1 VTSETFWSDWPRDFV
16 VVTGAD
22 AHAYLNSQLSQ
33 DISALDVRASTWS
46 LLLQPNGKIDALI
59 RVTRTDDET
68 FVVDVDGGF
77 GAAALIRLD
86 RFRIR
91 VKVELE
97 PLSWRCLAVRGPD
110 AADAADAAGDAD
122 ERTFAVVSWWGDPGA
137 ADLIG
142 PDPAPPMGVPGADR
156 THLERERIVAGWPA
170 LGAELTE
177 RTIPGETGPL
187 LDIAVSFTKGCY
199 PGQELVERM
208 GSRHALP
215 PRLLRRVRGT
225 GGELAPG
232 ATIVVEGQDVGT
244 VTSAVGTDGLA
255 LVARTIEPGTPA
267 ELGRIS
273 VSISPLH

>member
-1 VTSETFWSDWPRDFV
+1 VTGETFWCDWPRDFV
-16 VVTGAD
+16 IVSGAD

-33 DISALDVRASTWS
+33 DISALEARDSNWS
-46 LLLQPNGKIDALI
+46 FLLQPNGKIDALV
-59 RVTRTDDET
+59 RVTRTEDEA

-110 AADAADAAGDAD
+110 AADAADAARTAD
-122 ERTFAVVSWWGDPGA
+122 ERTLAVVSWWHDPGA

-156 THLERERIVAGWPA
+156 TRMERERIVAGWPA

-187 LDIAVSFTKGCY
+187 LDVAVSFTKGCY

-208 GSRHALP
+208 DSRHSLP
-215 PRLLRRVRGT
+215 PRLLRRVRAT
-225 GGELAPG
+225 GGDLAPG
-232 ATIVVEGQDVGT
+232 ATIAVEGQDVGT
-244 VTSAVGTDGLA
+244 VTSAVGADGLA
-255 LVARTIEPGTPA
+255 LIARAIEPGTPG
-267 ELGRIS
+267 EIGRLS
-273 VSISPLH
+273 VSISPLR